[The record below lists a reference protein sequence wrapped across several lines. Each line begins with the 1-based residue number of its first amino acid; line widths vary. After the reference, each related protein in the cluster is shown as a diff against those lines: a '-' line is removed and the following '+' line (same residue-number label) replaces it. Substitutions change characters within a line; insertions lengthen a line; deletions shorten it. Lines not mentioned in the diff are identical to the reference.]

1 MKTVPGTFGNW
12 VRPEAAGLG
21 RLSGLATIAL
31 FVGLVSVVIVQTVF
45 GFIEAVIVFTVFAS
59 VIGVLTVKDRYGYSV
74 AGKIGENVMF
84 WRAKRRG
91 ETLYRSGVFG
101 GSPWATFQLP
111 GILASTRIAEF
122 EDAYRR
128 PFAIIHTP
136 SVSTYTVVFASEPD
150 GEALVDEEQIEVWV
164 ARYGMWL
171 ASLGQEQGLV
181 GAQVIVETA
190 PDTGTRLKQEILS
203 NIADSASP
211 VALAMLEEVQH
222 SYPAG
227 SALVR
232 VYVTLTYEA
241 AVRKG
246 MRKRSMDEVAKDF
259 ATRLP
264 GLTQALAGTGAGMVR
279 PVAASELRK
288 VVRCAYDPQAEALF
302 DEATLTGQEVS
313 LGWEDCGP
321 VSAEA
326 RRGDYIHDSGVSV
339 SWLMSDAPRG
349 LVQSGVLARLLAP
362 QPTIPRKRVALLYRP
377 VDAARTAA
385 IVEADRARASVRYTG
400 SKTGNARAASA
411 LAKADATAKEEA
423 RGAGLEN
430 FGMVIT
436 ATGTFASDVAEIE
449 AIVES
454 LSASSRLQIR
464 KAFGAQ
470 DAAFVLGL
478 PVGVVPLKFSPVSE
492 TLKEAL

>member
-12 VRPEAAGLG
+12 VKPEASGLG
-21 RLSGLATIAL
+21 KLSGLATILL
-31 FVGLVSVVIVQTVF
+31 FVGLVSVVIVQSIF
-45 GFIEAVIVFTVFAS
+45 GFLEAFIVLVLFAS
-59 VIGVLTVKDRYGYSV
+59 VIALFTVRDRYGYSL
-74 AGKIGENVMF
+74 AEKIGGHVIF

-91 ETLYRSGVFG
+91 ENLYRSGVFG

-111 GILASTRIAEF
+111 GILASTKIAEF
-122 EDAYRR
+122 EDAYKR
-128 PFAIIHTP
+128 PFAIIHSP
-136 SVSTYTVVFASEPD
+136 SVSTYSVVLASEPD
-150 GEALVDEEQIEVWV
+150 GEALVDEDQIELWV

-190 PDTGTRLKQEILS
+190 PDTGTRLKQEILN
-203 NIADSASP
+203 NIAQSASP
-211 VALAMLEEVQH
+211 VALRMLEEVQH
-222 SYPAG
+222 AYPSG

-246 MRKRSMDEVAKDF
+246 MRKRAMDDVARDF

-279 PVAASELRK
+279 PVKASELRK
-288 VVRCAYDPQAEALF
+288 IIRCAYDPQAEALF
-302 DEATLTGQEVS
+302 DEAALTGQEVD

-321 VSAEA
+321 VSTDA

-339 SWLMSDAPRG
+339 SWVMSDAPRG
-349 LVQSGVLARLLAP
+349 LVQSNVLARLLAP

-377 VDAARTAA
+377 IDAARTAT

-400 SKTGNARAASA
+400 SKTGNARAAIA

-436 ATGTFASDVAEIE
+436 ATGTFSSDMAEIE

-454 LSASSRLQIR
+454 LAASSRLQIR
-464 KAFGAQ
+464 KAWGGQ
-470 DAAFVLGL
+470 DAAFVFGL

>member
-1 MKTVPGTFGNW
+1 MKAVPGTFGNW
-12 VRPEAAGLG
+12 VKPEAAGLG
-21 RLSGLATIAL
+21 RLSGLATVLL
-31 FVGLVSVVIVQTVF
+31 FVGLVSVVMVQAVF
-45 GFIEAVIVFTVFAS
+45 GFVPAVVVFVGFAAVI
-59 VIGVLTVKDRYGYSV
+59 GLLTVRDRFGYSL
-74 AGKIGENVMF
+74 AEKGGEHVMF
-84 WRAKRRG
+84 WKAKRRG

-111 GILASTRIAEF
+111 GVLASTKIAEY
-122 EDAYRR
+122 EDAYKR

-136 SVSTYTVVFASEPD
+136 SVSTYSIVFASEPD
-150 GEALVDEEQIEVWV
+150 GEALVDEEQIDIWV

-190 PDTGTRLKQEILS
+190 PDTGTRLKQEILG
-203 NIADSASP
+203 NIAPTASP
-211 VALAMLEEVQH
+211 VAVQMLEEVQH

-279 PVAASELRK
+279 PVKASELRK

-302 DEATLTGQEVS
+302 DEATLTGQEVA

-326 RRGDYIHDSGVSV
+326 RFGDYVHDSGVSV
-339 SWLMSDAPRG
+339 SWVMSDAPRG
-349 LVQSGVLARLLAP
+349 LVQSNVLARLLAP
-362 QPTIPRKRVALLYRP
+362 QPAIPRKRVALLYRP
-377 VDAARTAA
+377 IDAARTAA

-400 SKTGNARAASA
+400 SKTGNARAATA

-436 ATGTFASDVAEIE
+436 ATGTFSSDMAEIE

-464 KAFGAQ
+464 KAWGAQ
-470 DAAFVLGL
+470 DAAFVLGI
-478 PVGVVPLKFSPVSE
+478 PVGVVPLKFSPVAES
-492 TLKEAL
+492 LKEAL